1 MDYVD
6 PGQVIRLGA
15 HDRIVLGYLRSCWR
29 ETISGGTVTVGTE
42 QSEVAGGEVARDK
55 VACEGGAGRG
65 AAPRFSVLG
74 EAQHRDFPIMPSPG
88 QRIAVG
94 QSANIRSLNVYND
107 PDDVVRRV
115 PLSVVVDGERQPS
128 MAAEL
133 AARALGALAA
143 TISGSRLPSQIP
155 NTMTLN

>member
-1 MDYVD
+1 MSAIFDILLRSAGVLIVTASAQSPAAVVEEIQGSVPGVQFMDYVD

-65 AAPRFSVLG
+65 AAPRFSD
-74 EAQHRDFPIMPSPG
+74 H
-88 QRIAVG
+88 AV
-94 QSANIRSLNVYND
+94 ARAAHC
-107 PDDVVRRV
+107 RR
-115 PLSVVVDGERQPS
+115 PERQHPLP
-128 MAAEL
+128 E
-133 AARALGALAA
+133 
-143 TISGSRLPSQIP
+143 RLQRP
-155 NTMTLN
+155 